1 MKNLKIVLGMVLLI
15 ISLQACQTQKDCR
28 GNTKHKH
35 PNGFY
40 M

>member
-1 MKNLKIVLGMVLLI
+1 MKNIKKIVVAFILI
-15 ISLQACQTQKDCR
+15 IVLQACQTQKDCR